1 MAVITLTTDFGLIDG
16 YVGIMK
22 GVIQGICPG
31 AVVIDITHDI
41 PPQDI
46 LSAAFL
52 LHVSYPYFP
61 KDTVH
66 VAVVDPGV
74 GTERR
79 AVALRTSN
87 AFFVAPDNGLLSFI
101 IEDEKVEEAVNL
113 NNPRY
118 RLPKVSATFHGRD
131 IFAPAGA
138 YLAKGVPLK
147 ELGQPIDVEDLITF
161 PIPKAHRE
169 ADEITAQILHVD
181 RFGNL
186 TVNLPMERVREK
198 GEELVMIRLPDEA
211 HPLRLHPQSLK
222 IHIGGYEISGV
233 RRTYAE
239 GNLGEPM
246 TLIGSAGYLEVAI
259 PGDSAAKRMKM
270 KVGDEIKVRI
280 DRGC

>member
-1 MAVITLTTDFGLIDG
+1 MGVITLTTDFGLIDG

-31 AVVIDITHDI
+31 AVVIDLTHDI

-52 LHVSYPYFP
+52 LHASHPYFP

-79 AVALRTSN
+79 AIALRTSN

-101 IEDEKVEEAVNL
+101 IEGGSVEEVVNL

-118 RLPKVSATFHGRD
+118 WLPKVSATFHGRD

-138 YLAKGVPLK
+138 YLARGVPLR
-147 ELGQPIDVEDLITF
+147 ELGQPIDVGDLITF
-161 PIPKAHRE
+161 PVPRAYRDGD
-169 ADEITAQILHVD
+169 AITAQILHVD

-186 TVNLPMERVREK
+186 TVNLPMERFKEE
-198 GEELVMIRLPDEA
+198 GEELLMIYLPDETQ
-211 HPLRLHPQSLK
+211 PLILHPQNLT
-222 IHIGGYEISGV
+222 IHVGEYEISGI

-239 GNLGEPM
+239 GSLGEPM
-246 TLIGSAGYLEVAI
+246 AIIGSAGYLEVAV
-259 PGDSAAKRMKM
+259 PGDSATRLLNV
-270 KVGDEIKVRI
+270 KVGDEVRVKI
-280 DRGC
+280 ERSP

>member
-1 MAVITLTTDFGLIDG
+1 MGIITLTTDFGLIDG
-16 YVGIMK
+16 YVGMMK

-31 AVVIDITHDI
+31 AVVIDLTHDI

-52 LHVSYPYFP
+52 LHVSHPYFP
-61 KDTVH
+61 KGTVH

-79 AVALRTSN
+79 AIALRTSD

-101 IEDEKVEEAVNL
+101 IEGENVEEVVNL
-113 NNPRY
+113 DNPRY

-138 YLAKGVPLK
+138 YLARGVPLR
-147 ELGQPIDVEDLITF
+147 ELGHPLDVEDLVTF
-161 PIPKAHRE
+161 PVPKARR
-169 ADEITAQILHVD
+169 DGDGITAQILYVD

-186 TVNLPMERVREK
+186 TINLPMERSMGE
-198 GEELVMIRLPDEA
+198 GEESVTIHLPDEDQ
-211 HPLRLHPQSLK
+211 PLPLPPQDLT
-222 IHIGGYEISGV
+222 IHIAGYEIGGI

-239 GNLGEPM
+239 GVSGEPM
-246 TLIGSAGYLEVAI
+246 ALIGSAGYLEVAV
-259 PGDSAAKRMKM
+259 PGDSAARLLKV
-270 KVGDEIKVRI
+270 KVGDEVRVRI
-280 DRGC
+280 GRTR